1 MPSPLPSVTGWVAT
15 VTATTATTSQMEQN
29 TVDDYASTVA
39 EYYGVEPNDVT
50 VTTSYE
56 VPGTLSMIIPEMV
69 SEEDVIDTVTASI
82 ADSLGVHP
90 QDVEVTVDMS
100 TGEVEFTVVSDNF
113 NDAAGIAFDLENF
126 QYQDMITESIQT
138 SLPVSVDNI
147 DVSDEVTA
155 SLQFTVDANDASNDL
170 TQAAWQSEQLL
181 SGFDVTVDNSYVT
194 QAPTFVPSIE
204 PTTSLPTSSPSITGN
219 IQLFNMN

>member
-1 MPSPLPSVTGWVAT
+1 MRTLL
-15 VTATTATTSQMEQN
+15 TATTATTSQMEQN

-50 VTTSYE
+50 VKTSYE

-69 SEEDVIDTVTASI
+69 SEADVIDTVTASI

-170 TQAAWQSEQLL
+170 TQAAW
-181 SGFDVTVDNSYVT
+181 
-194 QAPTFVPSIE
+194 
-204 PTTSLPTSSPSITGN
+204 
-219 IQLFNMN
+219 